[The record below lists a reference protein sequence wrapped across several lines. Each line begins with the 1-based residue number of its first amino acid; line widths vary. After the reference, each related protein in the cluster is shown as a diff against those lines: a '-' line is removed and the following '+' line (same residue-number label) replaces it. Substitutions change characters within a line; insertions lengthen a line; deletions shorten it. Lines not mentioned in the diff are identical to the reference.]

1 MNTDDKHDNLAE
13 LFRNFDPEL
22 HSDHSFMH
30 DIQQRI
36 EGVDMVRKECVKTR
50 HATRSAVVAG
60 IIAGFIAGVIATLAY
75 PHLTSV
81 ASGLSDTAIQS
92 SETWTNT
99 AAQILSV
106 AFSIGSALGV
116 YNLALKLIPSKG

>member
-22 HSDHSFMH
+22 HSDHGFMH
-30 DIQQRI
+30 DVQQRI
-36 EGVDMVRKECVKTR
+36 EGVDMVRKECAKPR
-50 HATRSAVVAG
+50 HATRYAVVAG

-81 ASGLSDTAIQS
+81 ASGIRESY
-92 SETWTNT
+92 ETWTNT

-116 YNLALKLIPSKG
+116 YNLALKLIPTKG